1 MSRKTIF
8 SVVMAVLMLMT
19 LGVKKSTAVTS
30 EDVKK
35 ALGLSLYLQGGY
47 TANFSNDGKTTDFR
61 PFDTNSNQFTL
72 DLAQAIFSKEAA
84 EKDSLG
90 FKLKLSLGETATY
103 IHSTGTM
110 PDEVDLTEAFL
121 EYNFGEGMK
130 ATIGKFA
137 TYIGGEVIEAID
149 NPNYSR
155 SFLFYYA
162 IPFTHTGLKLSK
174 AFSDSFS
181 LSLYLVNGWD
191 NFQDENKDKSIG
203 ISASVAPSKD
213 ISLLL
218 NAITGREGLNQ
229 RSVFDA
235 VLTINAT
242 DNMTIYINGDYGME
256 DNASGINPGEDAKWY
271 GIAGIL
277 KYKFS
282 DSYSLSLR
290 GEMFKDDDAS
300 RTGTKQT
307 LTELTL
313 TPEITTKGGLI
324 VRPEIRYD
332 MSDEKV
338 FDGGNKD
345 YQITAALGLMYRW

>member
-1 MSRKTIF
+1 MHRKNFFT
-8 SVVMAVLMLMT
+8 VLMAVCILVVF
-19 LGVKKSTAVTS
+19 GVKKSHALS
-30 EDVKK
+30 ADEIKK
-35 ALGLSLYLQGGY
+35 ALGLSLNLQGGY
-47 TANFSNDGKTTDFR
+47 TANFSNDGKGTDLR
-61 PFDTNSNQFTL
+61 PFDANSDQFTL
-72 DLAQAIFSKEAA
+72 DLAQVVFSKEAA

-90 FKLKLSLGETATY
+90 FKLKLSLGETATQ
-103 IHSTGTM
+103 IHSAGTM
-110 PDEVDLTEAFL
+110 ADEVDLTEAYM
-121 EYNFGEGMK
+121 EYNFGDGMK
-130 ATIGKFA
+130 AMVGKYA
-137 TYIGGEVIEAID
+137 TFIGGEVIEAID

-174 AFSDSFS
+174 SFSDKFS
-181 LSLYLVNGWD
+181 LSFYLANGWD
-191 NFQDENKDKSIG
+191 NFKDDNKDKSIG
-203 ISASVAPSKD
+203 ISVSLTPSDRFSV
-213 ISLLL
+213 LL
-218 NAITGREGLNQ
+218 NGITGREGLNK
-229 RSVFDA
+229 RSLLDA
-235 VLTINAT
+235 VVTVNVT
-242 DNMTIYINGDYGME
+242 DRMTIYLNGDYGME
-256 DNASGINPGEDAKWY
+256 ENASVLNPNDDAKWY

-290 GEMFKDDDAS
+290 AEMFDDKDAA

-313 TPEITTKGGLI
+313 TPEITMKGGLI

-338 FDGGNKD
+338 FNGGSKD